1 MQTSFIF
8 TFFFSQAVTSA
19 VGSSFLSE
27 LLQLEVERAATEQHC
42 CIAGNARSRLRR
54 GRRLCANKTDSE
66 FGLKVSENYA
76 AAVPSR
82 LLSQQT
88 ANKNRNSFCDGQLC
102 LVCCPSV
109 AVCIQFL
116 ATSTIPHFALL
127 CPILAFYR
135 LSCTDRAIP
144 MPGMLVVHTLG
155 QKKSPQKNKK
165 PIQDY

>member
-1 MQTSFIF
+1 M
-8 TFFFSQAVTSA
+8 TSA
-19 VGSSFLSE
+19 VASSFLAE
-27 LLQLEVERAATEQHC
+27 LLQLEVERAATKQHC
-42 CIAGNARSRLRR
+42 CIVGNARSRLRR

-76 AAVPSR
+76 AAVPSW

-88 ANKNRNSFCDGQLC
+88 ANKNRNAFCDGQLR

-116 ATSTIPHFALL
+116 ATSTIPHFSLL

-135 LSCTDRAIP
+135 LSSTDRAIP
-144 MPGMLVVHTLG
+144 MPGMLVVHILG
-155 QKKSPQKNKK
+155 QKNKK
-165 PIQDY
+165 INKK

>member
-1 MQTSFIF
+1 MPPRFW
-8 TFFFSQAVTSA
+8 
-19 VGSSFLSE
+19 LSYCS
-27 LLQLEVERAATEQHC
+27 LRSKRAATKQHC
-42 CIAGNARSRLRR
+42 CIVGNARSRLRR

-88 ANKNRNSFCDGQLC
+88 ANKNRNAFCDGQLC
-102 LVCCPSV
+102 LVCCPCV

-135 LSCTDRAIP
+135 LSSTDRAIP

-155 QKKSPQKNKK
+155 QKKIIIKK
-165 PIQDY
+165 KI